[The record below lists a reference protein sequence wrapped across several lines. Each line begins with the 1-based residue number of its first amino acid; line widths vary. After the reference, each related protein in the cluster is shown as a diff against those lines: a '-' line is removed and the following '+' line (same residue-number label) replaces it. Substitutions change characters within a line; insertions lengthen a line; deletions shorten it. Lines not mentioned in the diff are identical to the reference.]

1 MTHNQENI
9 FDLQWMEV
17 PNMALVVLESLS
29 RNMVFH
35 PRRLRDEQD
44 KCTELIMNLTQEWE

>member
-1 MTHNQENI
+1 
-9 FDLQWMEV
+9 
-17 PNMALVVLESLS
+17 MALEVLEAFS

-44 KCTELIMNLTQEWE
+44 ECTELIVGLTQEWEYL